1 MWSKKLLFFL
11 SISVSAFVTA
21 NQAVEDPESYV
32 ETVEL
37 LEKSWALIAEFWAYI
52 TYIYHFDGI
61 ILMIM

>member
-1 MWSKKLLFFL
+1 M
-11 SISVSAFVTA
+11 A

-37 LEKSWALIAEFWAYI
+37 LEKSWALIAKFWAYI

-61 ILMIM
+61 ILLIM